1 MEDGVGLALTSANWP
16 FHFQQQRSV
25 LLDVFY
31 NSDSY
36 FESVGVGAVT
46 LKEELDQEGHS
57 RICALMDTLSLRLG
71 YLDF

>member
-46 LKEELDQEGHS
+46 LEELGQEGHS
-57 RICALMDTLSLRLG
+57 RIYALMDTLSLRLG
-71 YLDF
+71 CLDF